1 LLTVS
6 RTAGAAQSEG
16 GAEAESTTVAPASAQ
31 HQENARLAVD
41 KERSRFARE
50 LHDIMGH
57 SLTVIAVKAELAQKL
72 LEVDLDR
79 ARAEIADVER
89 LSRDAMTEVRR
100 AVDGYRDITLPGE
113 LVRARSA
120 LTAAEIEPDLPSS
133 TDGVPAE
140 LQELF
145 AWTVR
150 EGVTNVIRHSAA
162 TRCVVRL
169 SPDRAEVADN
179 GTAGPSLGGHGS
191 GLDGLRERA
200 ADVGA
205 TVVTR
210 ELQPGFSLA
219 VVRQAEGS
227 GWG

>member
-6 RTAGAAQSEG
+6 GTAGAAQSGG

-50 LHDIMGH
+50 LHDIMGN

-89 LSRDAMTEVRR
+89 LSRDAMTDVRR
-100 AVDGYRDITLPGE
+100 AVEGYRDITLPGE
-113 LVRARSA
+113 LVRARAA

-219 VVRQAEGS
+219 VLRQAEGS